1 MAFKKPTSHAAVP
14 ESPDRLFRD
23 LPRRKHA
30 SLFDHQGQ
38 VLRNYVTQALRS
50 PDVALQLPTGSGK
63 TLVGLLLAEWRRRKF
78 RERVV
83 YLCPTRQLVN
93 QVAEEASAKYGLTV
107 EAFTG
112 KVRNYTPEAKT
123 AYTDG
128 ERVAVTTY
136 NSLFNVNPF
145 FENPDIIIVDDAH
158 AAENY
163 IASQWTMRISRFEE
177 SDETLFKAVAGVLKS
192 VLPENN
198 YTRLTGAW
206 RSVDDA
212 GWVDKIPTHKLLEIS
227 DELHAAISE
236 NIDDNAEQRY
246 AWRML
251 ADHIRACQLY
261 VSSSEVL
268 LRPLIPPT
276 WSHGPFAGATQRIF
290 MSATLGAGGD
300 LERLTG
306 RPNIKRLAIPEGWDR
321 QGIGRRFFIFP
332 EKSLNEE
339 DTLALRRNLMRK
351 AGRSLVLTPS
361 QVAANEIMED
371 IDEQLK
377 FSVFSAADLESSK
390 AKFTESAQAVAVI
403 ANRYDGIDFP
413 EDDCRLL
420 FVEGLPRAT
429 NLQERFLMNRMG
441 ASLLFNE
448 RVQTRVLQA
457 IGRCTRGLNDYSA
470 VVVTGEDLP
479 AYLTDRKRRSYF
491 HPELQAELEF
501 GIDQSTHVKAQ
512 DILDNFEIFLEHDQS
527 WEDANQGIL
536 EAREAAAQAE
546 FPAMDQL
553 EEVVAH
559 EISWQTAMWN
569 QDYAKAYEAT
579 REVLGGLKDSGL
591 RGYRALWHYLAG
603 TAAELAAG
611 DGEAGFDAHARTQY
625 KSAKEAA
632 NGIPWLIALARGG
645 VSTSSAEEQDQTTVM
660 LQVEQLEAQLVKLG
674 TLHNRAFSARERE
687 IREGL
692 QNGSRFEQAQVML
705 GEHLGFTAGKRESDA
720 SPDPWWIVGSIALV
734 FEDHANAKGA
744 ASVIDANKARQAA
757 SHPDWMREHVPASA
771 DTSIQPV
778 LVTPAKSAKS
788 GAMPHLRRVA
798 HWDLDDFRAWAE
810 TALVTV
816 RELRRE
822 FQEPGDLAWRAQ
834 AAEALSEIRADAP
847 GLYVWLAAR
856 PARDHLVEV
865 P

>member
-1 MAFKKPTSHAAVP
+1 MAFKKPTSHAAAP

-38 VLRNYVTQALRS
+38 VLRNYVAQALKAS
-50 PDVALQLPTGSGK
+50 DVALQLPTGSGK

-93 QVAEEASAKYGLTV
+93 QTAEEASAKYGLTV

-112 KVRNYTPEAKT
+112 KVKNYTPEAKS

-145 FENPDIIIVDDAH
+145 FESPDIIIVDDAH

-177 SDETLFKAVAGVLKS
+177 RDEALFKTVAGVLKA
-192 VLPENN
+192 VLSDNN
-198 YTRLTGAW
+198 YTRLTG
-206 RSVDDA
+206 SCQNVDDA
-212 GWVDKIPTHKLLEIS
+212 TWVDKIPTHKLIEIA
-227 DELHAAISE
+227 DELHAAISA
-236 NIDDNAEQRY
+236 NIEDSDQRF

-251 ADHIRACQLY
+251 ADHLRACQLY
-261 VSSSEVL
+261 ISSSEVL
-268 LRPLIPPT
+268 LRPLIAPT
-276 WSHGPFAGATQRIF
+276 WSHRPFANATQRIF

-306 RPNIKRLAIPEGWDR
+306 RPNIKRLAIPEGWHR

-339 DTLALRRNLMRK
+339 NTLTLRRQLMHK

-361 QVAANEIMED
+361 QDQADEIKEDVTAN
-371 IDEQLK
+371 LK
-377 FSVFSAADLESSK
+377 YPVFSAANLEGSK
-390 AKFTESAQAVAVI
+390 ATFTESAQAVAVI

-413 EDDCRLL
+413 EEDCRLL

-429 NLQERFLMNRMG
+429 NLQERFLMSRMG
-441 ASLLFNE
+441 ANLLFNE

-491 HPELQAELEF
+491 HPELQAELAF
-501 GIDQSTHVKAQ
+501 GIEQSTQVTAK
-512 DILDNFEIFLEHDQS
+512 DILNNFDIFLEHDQA

-536 EAREAAAQAE
+536 EAREAATQSA
-546 FPAMDQL
+546 FPAIDQL
-553 EEVVAH
+553 EGVVTS
-559 EISWQTAMWN
+559 EIAWQMAMWN
-569 QDYAKAYEAT
+569 EDYAKAYEAA
-579 REVLGGLKDSGL
+579 REVLGGLTDSGL

-603 TAAELAAG
+603 SAAEQAAAE
-611 DGEAGFDAHARTQY
+611 GEAGFDAHARAQY
-625 KSAKEAA
+625 RKAKEAA
-632 NGIPWLIALARGG
+632 AGIPWLIALARGVAAQG
-645 VSTSSAEEQDQTTVM
+645 TEEQDQTTGM

-674 TLHNRAFSARERE
+674 TLHNREFSTRERE

-692 QNGSRFEQAQVML
+692 QDGERFEQAQVLL
-705 GEHLGFTAGKRESDA
+705 GEHLGFSAGKRESDA

-734 FEDHANAKGA
+734 FEDHANAKGDA
-744 ASVIDANKARQAA
+744 AIIDATKARQAA
-757 SHPDWMREHVPASA
+757 SHPDWMREYVPAA
-771 DTSIQPV
+771 AGALIQPV
-778 LVTPAKSAKS
+778 LVTPAKKARD
-788 GAMPHLRRVA
+788 GAIPHLGRVA
-798 HWDLDDFRAWAE
+798 HWDLGEFRQWAE
-810 TALVTV
+810 KALVTV
-816 RELRRE
+816 RALRRD
-822 FQEPGDLAWRAQ
+822 FREPGDLVWRAQ
-834 AAEALSEIRADAP
+834 AAEALKEARADAP
-847 GLYVWLAAR
+847 GLYAWLAAR
-856 PARDHLVEV
+856 PARDHLAKV
-865 P
+865 

>member
-38 VLRNYVTQALRS
+38 VLRNYVAQALDAS
-50 PDVALQLPTGSGK
+50 DVALQLPTGSGK

-112 KVRNYTPEAKT
+112 KVKNYTPEAKT

-145 FENPDIIIVDDAH
+145 FANPDIIIVDDAH

-163 IASQWTMRISRFEE
+163 IASQWTMRISRSEE
-177 SDETLFKAVAGVLKS
+177 RDEILFKAVVGVLKG
-192 VLPENN
+192 VLSESN
-198 YTRLTGAW
+198 YTRLTGSW
-206 RSVDDA
+206 QSVDDA
-212 GWVDKIPTHKLLEIS
+212 SWVDKIPTHKLIEIA
-227 DELHAAISE
+227 DELRAVISE
-236 NIDDNAEQRY
+236 NVDEADQRY
-246 AWRML
+246 VWRML
-251 ADHIRACQLY
+251 ADHVRACQLY
-261 VSSSEVL
+261 VSSTEVL

-276 WSHGPFAGATQRIF
+276 WSHGPFANATQRIF

-306 RPNIKRLAIPEGWDR
+306 RPGIKRLAIPEGWDR

-339 DTLALRRNLMRK
+339 DTLSLRRQLMRK

-361 QVAANEIMED
+361 QAGADAIKED
-371 IDEQLK
+371 VTKELK
-377 FSVFSAADLESSK
+377 YPVFSAADLESSK
-390 AKFTESAQAVAVI
+390 AKFTGSARAVAVI

-441 ASLLFNE
+441 AGLLFNE

-501 GIDQSTHVKAQ
+501 GIEQSTQMKAK
-512 DILDNFEIFLEHDQS
+512 DILDNFDVFLEHDQA

-536 EAREAAAQAE
+536 EAREAATQVE

-553 EEVVAH
+553 EGVVAH
-559 EISWQTAMWN
+559 EVAWQTSMWN
-569 QDYAKAYEAT
+569 EDYVNAYEAA
-579 REVLGGLKDSGL
+579 REILGGLTDSGL

-603 TAAELAAG
+603 AAAELAAT
-611 DGEAGFDAHARTQY
+611 DGEIGFDAHARAQY
-625 KSAKEAA
+625 RKAKEAA
-632 NGIPWLIALARGG
+632 TGIPWLVALARGG
-645 VSTSSAEEQDQTTVM
+645 AATPSAEEQDQTTVM

-674 TLHNRAFSARERE
+674 TVNNRGFSAREKE

-692 QNGSRFEQAQVML
+692 QNGDRFEQAQVLL
-705 GEHLGFTAGKRESDA
+705 GEHLGFSAGKRESDA
-720 SPDPWWIVGSIALV
+720 SPDPWWIVGGIALV
-734 FEDHANAKGA
+734 FEDHANAKGDTT
-744 ASVIDANKARQAA
+744 VIDATKARQAA

-771 DTSIQPV
+771 GASIQPV
-778 LVTPAKSAKS
+778 LVTPAKKAKD
-788 GAMPHLRRVA
+788 GAIPHLGRVA
-798 HWDLDDFRAWAE
+798 HWDLGEFREWAE

-816 RELRRE
+816 REIRRG
-822 FQEPGDLAWRAQ
+822 FREPGDLAWRAQ
-834 AAEALSEIRADAP
+834 AAEALSEVRADAP
-847 GLYVWLAAR
+847 GLYAWLAAR
-856 PARDHLVEV
+856 PARDHLAKVS
-865 P
+865 

>member
-1 MAFKKPTSHAAVP
+1 MVFKKPTTHAAVP

-30 SLFDHQGQ
+30 SLYDHQGQ
-38 VLRNYVTQALRS
+38 VLRNYVANALNVA
-50 PDVALQLPTGSGK
+50 DVALQLPTGSGK
-63 TLVGLLLAEWRRRKF
+63 TLVGLLLAEWRRRKYQ
-78 RERVV
+78 ERVV

-93 QVAEEASAKYGLTV
+93 QVTDEAMAKYGLTV

-112 KVRNYTPEAKT
+112 RVRNYSPEAKA
-123 AYTDG
+123 AYQDA

-136 NSLFNVNPF
+136 SSLFNINPF
-145 FENPDIIIVDDAH
+145 FEDPDIIIVDDAH

-163 IASQWTMRISRFEE
+163 IASQWTLRINRFEPQ
-177 SDETLFKAVAGVLKS
+177 DETLFNAVAGVLKGCLS
-192 VLPENN
+192 DAN
-198 YTRLTGAW
+198 YARLTGGL
-206 RSVDDA
+206 RGVDDA
-212 GWVDKIPTHKLLEIS
+212 SWVDKIPTHKLVEIAE
-227 DELHAAISE
+227 ELRTAISE
-236 NIDDNAEQRY
+236 NVGESDQRF

-251 ADHIRACQLY
+251 VDHVRACQLY

-276 WSHGPFAGATQRIF
+276 WSHGPFSNAKQRIF

-306 RPNIKRLAIPEGWDR
+306 RTRIQRLPIPEGWER

-332 EKSLNEE
+332 EKSLEPK
-339 DTLALRRNLMRK
+339 DALDLRHQLMRR

-361 QVAANEIMED
+361 QGDATEIVMDVNES
-371 IDEQLK
+371 LK
-377 FSVFSAADLESSK
+377 FDVFTAAELESSK
-390 AKFTESAQAVAVI
+390 AVFTASARAVAVV

-413 EDDCRLL
+413 DEDCRLL

-501 GIDQSTHVKAQ
+501 GIEQSTRVETR
-512 DILDNFEIFLEHDQS
+512 DIVENFGIFLEHDQE
-527 WEDANQGIL
+527 WENANQSIL
-536 EAREAAAQAE
+536 EAREGATQAA

-553 EEVVAH
+553 ASVVSEEIA
-559 EISWQTAMWN
+559 WQNAVWN
-569 QDYAKAYEAT
+569 QDYVKAYEAA
-579 REVLGGLKDSGL
+579 REVLGGLTDNGL

-603 TAAELAAG
+603 AAADMAAN
-611 DGEAGFDAHARTQY
+611 DGEPGFDTHARTQY
-625 KSAKEAA
+625 RRARDAA
-632 NGIPWLIALARGG
+632 VGIPWLISLARGG
-645 VSTSSAEEQDQTTVM
+645 AASAAPSEQAQATAM

-674 TLHNRAFSARERE
+674 TVHNRQFTARERE

-692 QNGSRFEQAQVML
+692 KDGDGFEQAQVLL
-705 GEHLGFTAGKRESDA
+705 GEHLGFSAGKRESDA
-720 SPDPWWIVGSIALV
+720 SPDPWWIVGNIAFV
-734 FEDHANAKGA
+734 FEDHANAKGDT
-744 ASVIDANKARQAA
+744 STIDATKARQAA
-757 SHPDWMREHVPASA
+757 SHPDWLREHVPASIGA
-771 DTSIQPV
+771 SIQSV
-778 LVTPAKSAKS
+778 LVTPAKSAKE
-788 GAMPHLRRVA
+788 GAMPHLGRVA
-798 HWDLDDFRAWAE
+798 HWDLKDFREWAE
-810 TALVTV
+810 AALVTI
-816 RELRRE
+816 RELRRS

-834 AAEALSEIRADAP
+834 AAEELAAARLDAP
-847 GLYVWLAAR
+847 GLYSWLAAR
-856 PARDHLVEV
+856 PARDHLTRIA
-865 P
+865 